1 MKVKEW
7 LGLLGVAIAAFVF
20 NCSEFM
26 PVGLLTDIGAT
37 FATSE
42 SQTGLL
48 VSVYAWAVM
57 LLSVP
62 LMIVGTRINMRPLF
76 LIVLIVFFIGQV
88 LTAFSINYWMMMASR
103 LVVACA
109 HCIFWAIGVPLSVRL
124 VDEKHGALALSVFE
138 VGAAAALVVGMPIGR
153 AIGLIVGWRMTFGI
167 VAIMSFILIV
177 YVFFTLPSVNSEEA
191 FKINQIPSLFKNKGL
206 VSIFIQTALYAWSY
220 YVGYSYIEPFL
231 LQAANMD
238 KGIVT
243 LALAIFGLAGVSA
256 CLMSSKIYPKFRFNV
271 IKLATIGVPLA
282 LTLMALLYNLQNPT
296 IILLICIIWGISGST
311 VAVVYQGEIIN
322 VADDEEQ
329 TVAMAFFSG
338 IFNFG
343 IGFGAFLGGKVVDDF
358 GISSVCAAGAL
369 IGFFSIAFCLLIL
382 LKQLKKF
389 KVKL

>member
-7 LGLLGVAIAAFVF
+7 LALLGVAIAAFVF

-76 LIVLIVFFIGQV
+76 LIVLLVFFIGQV
-88 LTAFSINYWMMMASR
+88 LTAFSINYWMMMTSR

-177 YVFFTLPSVNSEEA
+177 YVFFTLPSVKSEEA

-296 IILLICIIWGISGST
+296 IILLICIIWGVSGST

-322 VADDEEQ
+322 VADDEDQ